1 MDEKIRGKRY
11 LNNLIEDYCDMD
23 IEDMINI
30 ICSPFPIQCKQ
41 SEIPNQERYI
51 SSIYKKKFD
60 K

>member
-23 IEDMINI
+23 VEDTINTI
-30 ICSPFPIQCKQ
+30 ATPFLIQCRQ
-41 SEIPNQERYI
+41 SEIPNQEKYI